1 MNSAT
6 IIRLYQKLSD
16 SRPDPRSELVYN
28 NHFELLVSVILSAQ
42 ATDKTVNSVTPELFS
57 RYPTPESILQC
68 GRVKLEGMIKTIGL
82 APSKAKNIIAS
93 CKLLVREHSGRIPQT
108 REALERLPGVGRKTA
123 NVVLNEG
130 FGHPTLAVDTH
141 VFRVSNRTG
150 LAPGKNVLETE
161 KKLLEVTPR
170 KWLKSAHRHL
180 ILHGR
185 YVCKARKPDCPTCVI
200 NDLCTFMD
208 KTLPHQ

>member
-1 MNSAT
+1 M
-6 IIRLYQKLSD
+6 YQKLSD

-42 ATDKTVNSVTPELFS
+42 ATDKTVNSVTPDLFS

-68 GRVKLEGMIKTIGL
+68 GRVKLERMIKTIGL
-82 APSKAKNIIAS
+82 APSKAKNIIAT
-93 CKLLVREHSGRIPQT
+93 CKILLREHSGQVPQT

-123 NVVLNEG
+123 SVVLNEG
-130 FGHPTLAVDTH
+130 FGHPTIAVDTH

-150 LAPGKNVLETE
+150 LAPGKTVLETE

-185 YVCKARKPDCPTCVI
+185 YVCKAKNFDCGSCVI
-200 NDLCTFMD
+200 RKECQYPA
-208 KTLPHQ
+208 KS